1 MSGMKIHPLLD
12 HKIPLQ
18 VQLVYVTG
26 SKNCYG
32 QIRKGMGTALKNF
45 QGNFQK
51 KGEKMNDGQT
61 VGDENRLYNVM
72 INCKITIMKHS
83 ETIKENL
90 IKTETQLG

>member
-1 MSGMKIHPLLD
+1 
-12 HKIPLQ
+12 
-18 VQLVYVTG
+18 
-26 SKNCYG
+26 
-32 QIRKGMGTALKNF
+32 
-45 QGNFQK
+45 
-51 KGEKMNDGQT
+51 MNDGQT